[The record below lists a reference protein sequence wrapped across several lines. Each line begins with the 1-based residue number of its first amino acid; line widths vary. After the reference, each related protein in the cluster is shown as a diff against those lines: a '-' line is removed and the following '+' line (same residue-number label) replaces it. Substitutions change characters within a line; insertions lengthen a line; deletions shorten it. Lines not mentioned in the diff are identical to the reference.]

1 MITTSVVWMVQ
12 EDFTKCLLS
21 KENTWSIRSL
31 RHPQSNY
38 NTIKLLQKSFKFVI
52 IRRKQTADFVFIGK
66 IPSIL
71 ALQIQ
76 ACCRTLHHGMSGQR
90 LDTSHIHG
98 SPTND
103 ISFKFNLYDSISKFI
118 FVNFMNTSHSK
129 SVNLLFCVLFL
140 CS

>member
-76 ACCRTLHHGMSGQR
+76 ACCRTLHRGMSGQG
-90 LDTSHIHG
+90 LDTSHVHG
-98 SPTND
+98 SPTDD
-103 ISFKFNLYDSISKFI
+103 ISFKFNLYDSIPKFI

-129 SVNLLFCVLFL
+129 SVNLLFCVFL